1 MPGNPRTSVLVVEDD
16 PLVRL
21 FVTEAL
27 RDEGYAVEPAA
38 TAAEARA
45 HLERRSYD
53 VLMTDIV
60 LPQGQ
65 DGLALAA
72 WASRRRPGVRIVYS
86 SGMGELPHHRM
97 PARGSFLAKP
107 FGVSGLLRS
116 IEAETEHAR
125 PAAA

>member
-1 MPGNPRTSVLVVEDD
+1 MPSRAPTSVLVVEDD

-21 FVTEAL
+21 FVIEAL

-38 TAAEARA
+38 NAAEARA
-45 HLERRSYD
+45 HLERRRYD
-53 VLMTDIV
+53 VLMTDIA
-60 LPQGQ
+60 LSQGQ
-65 DGLALAA
+65 DGFALAA

-86 SGMGELPHHRM
+86 SGMGELPRDPR
-97 PARGSFLAKP
+97 PAHGRFLAKP

-116 IEAETEHAR
+116 IEAEIELAR